1 MDNQPVN
8 NEIEKFVQLS
18 KNEKNGKQKN
28 GMMLCCFILKVVP
41 AVKFLR
47 FSTYCAG
54 QCLDTYPFTLKAVQK
69 PSSSANNRAALDF

>member
-18 KNEKNGKQKN
+18 KNEKTLNKKN
-28 GMMLCCFILKVVP
+28 GMMLCCFILKDVP

-47 FSTYCAG
+47 FSTFHAG
-54 QCLDTYPFTLKAVQK
+54 QCPDTYLFTLKAVQK